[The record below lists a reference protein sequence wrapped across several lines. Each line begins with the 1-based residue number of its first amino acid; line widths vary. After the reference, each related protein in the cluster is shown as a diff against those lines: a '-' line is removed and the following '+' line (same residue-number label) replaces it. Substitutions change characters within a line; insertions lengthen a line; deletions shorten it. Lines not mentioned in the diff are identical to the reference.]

1 MFFFQQ
7 SCLVDAVNILMVK
20 MRLSVALF
28 VIIPLLFPTS
38 SQNLYSDE
46 ESIDQC
52 TIHASEHDQTS
63 LDTDQDKYD
72 SEACG
77 AVVKCHPNKMSI
89 SLSKSSLLGVDR
101 EDLRLLD
108 SNCTATDNNTHF
120 VLTTTLIGC
129 STSSR
134 HTNNTVVYSNMVRQV
149 LPPTAVITRAPEVR
163 ISFSCHYS
171 KYGAVSTGAIT
182 SGKGQGIREAAGH
195 GFTSNKNVCWKSR
208 FLSYFRNRTCPAK

>member
-1 MFFFQQ
+1 M
-7 SCLVDAVNILMVK
+7 
-20 MRLSVALF
+20 
-28 VIIPLLFPTS
+28 
-38 SQNLYSDE
+38 
-46 ESIDQC
+46 
-52 TIHASEHDQTS
+52 
-63 LDTDQDKYD
+63 
-72 SEACG
+72 
-77 AVVKCHPNKMSI
+77 KCHPNEMSI

-182 SGKGQGIREAAGH
+182 SGKGQGMSEATGH
-195 GFTSNKNVCWKSR
+195 DFTSNKNVCWKSR
-208 FLSYFRNRTCPAK
+208 CDNAKH

>member
-72 SEACG
+72 SEG
-77 AVVKCHPNKMSI
+77 MHRI
-89 SLSKSSLLGVDR
+89 SQM
-101 EDLRLLD
+101 
-108 SNCTATDNNTHF
+108 
-120 VLTTTLIGC
+120 LI
-129 STSSR
+129 TISSR
-134 HTNNTVVYSNMVRQV
+134 NDASH
-149 LPPTAVITRAPEVR
+149 
-163 ISFSCHYS
+163 
-171 KYGAVSTGAIT
+171 
-182 SGKGQGIREAAGH
+182 
-195 GFTSNKNVCWKSR
+195 
-208 FLSYFRNRTCPAK
+208 FRNLIRLDYELRKNECDLAVLRYTWQPR